1 MNLSRRLF
9 LHSGLA
15 TGAALAVAPKVFA
28 EPTLPGWHVGYA
40 NAPASGYP
48 QAPMTLVR
56 GKTPAGLAGTLY
68 RNGPAHFKHG
78 DQYATHWFDGDG
90 MVQRIA
96 IADGKAVHSGKF
108 VDTQKRRLEMQAGK
122 FLAPGFGTVGD
133 PSYPVASA
141 DDVNPGNISV
151 MMSGGELLAL
161 WEAGSPYRMDPVT
174 LETKGLKSWRNDL
187 KGMPFLAHPKREPDG
202 RVWGLAINGRKIGI
216 YNINPD
222 GSTANF
228 GMVDVGAAHYMHDWT
243 MTERKLVIL
252 CQPWIQTRNTPPFI
266 DGFVWK
272 PEEGMKYLIVDKDD
286 LTKTRWAQGPA
297 RSFYH
302 TGAAWEES
310 DGTIRLDA
318 AFYPEPV
325 LGSGGGSSEIR
336 GKYEG
341 DQVSSKL
348 TMAVIPSSGDVKLL
362 ETAII
367 GDFPQVDP
375 RRHGLSRRLTT
386 MVTGSVE
393 GQPGGSALA
402 VQDWSSGKAQ
412 IHDFG
417 SNYMVEEFL
426 FAPKGA
432 GAAEEDCWLI
442 GTAINTKLQR
452 TEVHVFD
459 AGHVSDGP
467 VAVWQAGYAW
477 PLGFHG
483 MWAGA

>member
-15 TGAALAVAPKVFA
+15 AGTALAVAPKALA

-40 NAPASGYP
+40 NAPADGFP
-48 QAPMTLVR
+48 QAAMTLVK
-56 GKTPAGLAGTLY
+56 GKAPAGLSGALY
-68 RNGPAHFKHG
+68 RNGPAWFRHG

-96 IADGKAVHSGKF
+96 IGDGKAVHSGRF
-108 VDTQKRRLEMQAGK
+108 VDTQKRRLEMAAGK

-133 PSYPVASA
+133 PSYPVGSS

-161 WEAGSPYRMDPVT
+161 WEAGSPYRLDPVT

-202 RVWGLAINGRKIGI
+202 RVWSLAMNGKRVGI
-216 YNINPD
+216 YNVAPD
-222 GSTANF
+222 GSLAGF
-228 GMVDVGAAHYMHDWT
+228 GLVDIGAAHYIHDWT
-243 MTERKLVIL
+243 MTARKLVIL
-252 CQPWIQTRNTPPFI
+252 CQPWVQTKNTPPFI

-272 PEEGMKYLIVDKDD
+272 PEEGMKYLIIDKDD

-318 AFYPEPV
+318 AFYPRPI
-325 LGSGGGSSEIR
+325 LGSGGGAEEIR
-336 GKYEG
+336 GKYSG
-341 DQVSSKL
+341 DAVSSKL
-348 TMAVIPSSGDVKLL
+348 TMAVIPASGDAKMV
-362 ETAII
+362 ETNIA

-375 RRHGLSRRLTT
+375 RRHGLARTLTT
-386 MVTGSVE
+386 MITGSVE

-402 VQDWSSGKAQ
+402 VQDWSTGKAQ
-412 IHDFG
+412 VHDFG
-417 SNYMVEEFL
+417 SHYMVEEFL
-426 FAPKGA
+426 FVPKPGGSSEA
-432 GAAEEDCWLI
+432 DSWLI

-459 AGHVSDGP
+459 AGHVADGP
-467 VAVWQAGYAW
+467 VAVWQADYAW

-483 MWAGA
+483 TWAGA

>member
-9 LHSGLA
+9 LHSGLM

-28 EPTLPGWHVGYA
+28 EPTLPGWHVGYT
-40 NAPASGYP
+40 NAPAAGYP
-48 QAPMTLVR
+48 QAEMKLVR
-56 GKTPAGLAGTLY
+56 GKAPAGLAGTLY

-78 DQYATHWFDGDG
+78 DKYATHWFDGDG

-96 IADGKAVHSGKF
+96 IGDGKAVHSGKF
-108 VDTQKRRLEMQAGK
+108 IDTQKRRLEMAAGK

-133 PSYPVASA
+133 PSYPVGSA

-222 GSTANF
+222 GSTAGF
-228 GMVDVGAAHYMHDWT
+228 GMVDIGAAHYMHDWT

-252 CQPWIQTRNTPPFI
+252 CQPWIQTKNIPPFI

-286 LTKTRWAQGPA
+286 LSKTRWAQGPA

-318 AFYPEPV
+318 AFYPQPV
-325 LGSGGGSSEIR
+325 LGTGGGADEIR
-336 GKYEG
+336 GKYSG
-341 DQVSSKL
+341 DSVSSKL
-348 TMAVIPSSGDVKLL
+348 TMATIPVSGDVKMV
-362 ETAII
+362 ETNIA

-375 RRHGLSRRLTT
+375 RRHGLSRKLTT

-412 IHDFG
+412 VHDFG
-417 SNYMVEEFL
+417 SEYMVEEFL
-426 FAPKGA
+426 FVPKATGGA
-432 GAAEEDCWLI
+432 ETDSWLI
-442 GTAINTKLQR
+442 GTAINTRLQR

-459 AGHVSDGP
+459 AGHVDAGP

-483 MWAGA
+483 TWAGA